1 MSPPSRPPRP
11 ARPSGLY
18 KKEDVSFQTAEDVSP
33 VASALSAR
41 PLSKLHLMGAPVD
54 YEETPTVSDA
64 AAAALG
70 DALAAHGGSLKVLR
84 LVGHRFE
91 SPDAIEAVLGG
102 IGKGCKGLEELDLT
116 NSTLGAD
123 GGASLKALLASD
135 ACKGVHTIRL
145 EDCSLE
151 EEGCLP
157 VCEAV
162 GGLASLRYLDL
173 RFNEMEADSAAV
185 LATGLAG
192 KAALEKILLDE
203 ELEEGADPVIEA
215 LKALGKE
222 DALVLGDESEIET
235 DEEEEEEEEGE
246 EEEGGE
252 AEAEGAGGGGADAAP
267 ASPVKPA
274 AAPSSG
280 GFSFVDRRPRRRP
293 PRPPSRLAAPAKPA
307 ASPSARPPLL
317 RRRPPF
323 VWAAR
328 RRSVLPRSPP
338 RRLLPRPRP
347 RLPAPAPAPAP
358 SPRPRPRP
366 RPRPPPRPRRRRGR
380 GRRIQRRARTCR
392 TRPRWATTRHC
403 SRRSPR
409 TRTSTRPTRASSRRS
424 TGRPSA
430 AAPTTSQRCWRRARR
445 WI

>member
-1 MSPPSRPPRP
+1 M

-54 YEETPTVSDA
+54 YEETPTLSDA
-64 AAAALG
+64 AAADHE

-123 GGASLKALLASD
+123 GEARRSRRCSRRTRARASTRYGWRTARSRRRGASPSA
-135 ACKGVHTIRL
+135 R
-145 EDCSLE
+145 
-151 EEGCLP
+151 
-157 VCEAV
+157 AV

-173 RFNEMEADSAAV
+173 RFNEMEADSAV

-222 DALVLGDESEIET
+222 DALVLGDESE
-235 DEEEEEEEEGE
+235 
-246 EEEGGE
+246 
-252 AEAEGAGGGGADAAP
+252 
-267 ASPVKPA
+267 ASRPCSS
-274 AAPSSG
+274 SSG
-280 GFSFVDRRPRRRP
+280 
-293 PRPPSRLAAPAKPA
+293 
-307 ASPSARPPLL
+307 
-317 RRRPPF
+317 
-323 VWAAR
+323 
-328 RRSVLPRSPP
+328 
-338 RRLLPRPRP
+338 
-347 RLPAPAPAPAP
+347 
-358 SPRPRPRP
+358 
-366 RPRPPPRPRRRRGR
+366 
-380 GRRIQRRARTCR
+380 
-392 TRPRWATTRHC
+392 
-403 SRRSPR
+403 
-409 TRTSTRPTRASSRRS
+409 
-424 TGRPSA
+424 
-430 AAPTTSQRCWRRARR
+430 
-445 WI
+445 